1 MQQTLLMPNELLPS
15 QVQLSHH
22 SQAQMVDTTA
32 ASSSP
37 PPQNYEL
44 VSKTEP
50 IRGDTQWGV

>member
-1 MQQTLLMPNELLPS
+1 MQQTFLMPNELLPS
-15 QVQLSHH
+15 QVHLSHH